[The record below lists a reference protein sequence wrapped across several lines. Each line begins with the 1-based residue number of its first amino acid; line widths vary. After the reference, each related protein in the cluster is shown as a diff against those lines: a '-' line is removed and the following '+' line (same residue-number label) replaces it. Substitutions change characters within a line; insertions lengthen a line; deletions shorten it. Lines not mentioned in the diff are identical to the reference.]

1 MLKGSH
7 NLQLIIDDSLIL
19 CRATQNESGVI
30 NELLTLYEEA
40 FGKCFNMEKSYVFFC
55 KNTSLHR
62 ELVKAALGV
71 REVDCF
77 ESYLGLPIL
86 IGCPKYQTFSF
97 LKDRVWNKMHG

>member
-1 MLKGSH
+1 
-7 NLQLIIDDSLIL
+7 
-19 CRATQNESGVI
+19 
-30 NELLTLYEEA
+30 
-40 FGKCFNMEKSYVFFC
+40 MEKSYVFFC

-97 LKDRVWNKMHG
+97 LKDIVWNKMHG

>member
-1 MLKGSH
+1 MRKLEGNALIWK
-7 NLQLIIDDSLIL
+7 NL
-19 CRATQNESGVI
+19 
-30 NELLTLYEEA
+30 
-40 FGKCFNMEKSYVFFC
+40 MHVFFC

-86 IGCPKYQTFSF
+86 IGCPKYRTFSF
-97 LKDRVWNKMHG
+97 LKDIVWNKMHG